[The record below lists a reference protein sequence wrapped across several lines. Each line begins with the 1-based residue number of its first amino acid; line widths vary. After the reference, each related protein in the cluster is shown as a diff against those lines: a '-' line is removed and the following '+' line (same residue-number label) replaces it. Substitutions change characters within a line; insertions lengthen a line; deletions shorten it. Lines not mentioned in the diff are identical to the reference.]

1 MIRRSIRQHHVFS
14 APQAA
19 EASGRL
25 LPLGVTNLVRRGV
38 AMLLSSGST
47 LPGMGLAGVAGPTT
61 ERLEALTGDVNRGLV
76 RI

>member
-1 MIRRSIRQHHVFS
+1 
-14 APQAA
+14 
-19 EASGRL
+19 
-25 LPLGVTNLVRRGV
+25 
-38 AMLLSSGST
+38 MLLSSGST